1 MIRLDDILEDVK
13 TVAIGGHV
21 RPDGDCVGSV
31 LSMLNYIEDN
41 FPDIEAKAY
50 LEPIPHIFE
59 FLKRSEELLEP
70 SESDEAV
77 DLFICLDCSDTKR
90 LGPSG
95 TRFTAAK
102 KTLCIDHHL
111 SNDAFADENY
121 IIPDYSST
129 CELVY
134 NLISAG
140 SPERIT
146 KEIAECLYTGIIHD
160 TGVFRFDC
168 TKLSTMEAAGHLM
181 EKGIDF
187 GRIID
192 ETFYQ
197 KTFDQNRVTGRALQ
211 KAKLYSDGRII
222 ASFIT
227 AEEMQEFNV
236 KPKHL
241 DGIVS
246 ALRDTKGALAAI
258 FLYELEPGHF
268 KVSTRATAD
277 INLADLA
284 KSHGGGGHAK
294 AAGFEID
301 GDAEAG
307 IEAIVKEIEPL
318 FDALN

>member
-1 MIRLDDILEDVK
+1 MIRLDDILAGKK

-31 LSMLNYIEDN
+31 LAMLNYIEDN
-41 FPDIEAKAY
+41 FPEIRAQAY
-50 LEPIPHIFE
+50 LEPIPHIFD
-59 FLKRSEELLEP
+59 FLSRSGELEEP
-70 SESDEAV
+70 SESADPV

-95 TRFTAAK
+95 SRFEAARE
-102 KTLCIDHHL
+102 TLCVDHHL

-134 NLISAG
+134 NLIAAMD
-140 SPERIT
+140 EKRIT

-192 ETFYQ
+192 ETFFQ
-197 KTFDQNRVTGRALQ
+197 KTFEQNRVTGRALQ
-211 KAKLYSDGRII
+211 KAKRYSDGRIV
-222 ASFIT
+222 ASYIT
-227 AEEMQEFNV
+227 AEEMKEFHV
-236 KPKHL
+236 LPKHL

-246 ALRDTKGALAAI
+246 ALRDTKGALAAV

-301 GDAEAG
+301 GDAESG
-307 IEAIVKEIEPL
+307 IETIVKEIEPL